1 MFKDMLV
8 FLELSQLLMDNILI
22 ADNFNMVNIP
32 NKVR

>member
-1 MFKDMLV
+1 MLV
-8 FLELSQLLMDNILI
+8 FLEVSQLLMDNILI

>member
-1 MFKDMLV
+1 MDMLV
-8 FLELSQLLMDNILI
+8 FLEVSQLLMDNILI